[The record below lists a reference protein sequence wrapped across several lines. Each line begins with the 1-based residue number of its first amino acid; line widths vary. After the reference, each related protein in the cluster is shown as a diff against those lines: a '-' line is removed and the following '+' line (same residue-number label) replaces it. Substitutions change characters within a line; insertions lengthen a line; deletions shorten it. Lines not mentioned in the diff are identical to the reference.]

1 VSNGGG
7 DSTVSINEVAQFAA
21 SEGPGGAAGG
31 DLTGTYPNPT
41 VANGAITAAKM
52 ASGSAATNIG
62 TVGGDLSGNLPNPTV
77 AKITNPL
84 SQYAGIPLVANGV
97 AVEIAQQNLVN
108 QGANVTAATLYA
120 VPAGK
125 SGMYRVSAYA
135 VETTADAASSTLPSV
150 GIGWTDN
157 DSSTVLSATA
167 VTQTNTANAI
177 GAFGYGQQ
185 ILYAKASTNIT
196 YQTAG
201 YASGTAG
208 AMKYAVHIR
217 LEYLG

>member
-1 VSNGGG
+1 MSNGG
-7 DSTVSINEVAQFAA
+7 DNSTVSVKEVADFAS
-21 SEGPGGAAGG
+21 SEQPTSLPPSGPAGG
-31 DLTGTYPNPT
+31 DLGGTYPNPT
-41 VANGAITAAKM
+41 
-52 ASGSAATNIG
+52 
-62 TVGGDLSGNLPNPTV
+62 LS
-77 AKITNPL
+77 KISNPL
-84 SQYAGIPLVANGV
+84 SQYGSQALVANGI
-97 AVEIAQQNLVN
+97 AVEIAQVNVAN
-108 QGANVTAATLYA
+108 QGANVAATTLYA
-120 VPAGK
+120 VPTGGA
-125 SGMYRVSAYA
+125 GMYRVSAYA

-157 DSSTVLSATA
+157 DSSTVLSATS

-185 ILYAKASTNIT
+185 VLYAKAGTNIT

-208 AMKYAVHIR
+208 AMKYAVHLR